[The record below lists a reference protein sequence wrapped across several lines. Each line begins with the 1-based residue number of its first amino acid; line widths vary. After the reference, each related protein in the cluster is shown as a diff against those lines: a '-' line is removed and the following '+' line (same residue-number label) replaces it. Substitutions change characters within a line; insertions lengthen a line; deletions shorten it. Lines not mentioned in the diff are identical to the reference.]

1 MSKTI
6 LEKAL
11 LEAEQLEETMRSNA
25 KEILSSTMKE
35 EIHEL
40 VKESLSENDYLE
52 EQEDEQEVEID
63 LDIEDLE
70 DEADMVDLEEPTMDL
85 DLELDV
91 EDDTEDDEVSLE
103 LPPLDLTLASDAEV
117 LKVFK
122 AMGDEDGIIIQQDDE
137 EIELTDTNTDTEYL
151 IKLEQSKKSK
161 TMREE
166 KSMKDDEVVETE
178 EETTDKETNEVV
190 YEIELDEDFA
200 ETGVMGVDAPESEEA
215 ESEYDKDLGE
225 TDDSM
230 EMEERQSFGDRRHE
244 REGMRKHYGETPD
257 ALHRLSGAK
266 QGYDDRE
273 DESLG
278 MLHREADEVE
288 ENWGSKKDEYKR
300 TKGHKTGDVD
310 GHYKDYE
317 MEGELKEDG
326 DLKGDQSATRSDYK
340 DYKGTDKGY
349 KGKDG
354 SSHGDQGE
362 PDDYTEGEIEETS
375 RLKAGPNSSFSRM
388 AGQGKWGK
396 RNESRRPRKT
406 NLGESR
412 IRKSYNLL
420 KEEVDSLK
428 SKNVEYKKAL
438 ITFKD
443 KLNEVGVF
451 NSNLAYVTRLFTEHS
466 TTKQEKINIL
476 KRFDNVKTLKESKG
490 LYKVIRQEFSQ
501 EVTDNTKTISEAVE
515 RKITKSS
522 TSGSGGK
529 LLESKVYENPQ
540 FSRMKDLM
548 SKL

>member
-11 LEAEQLEETMRSNA
+11 LEAEQLEETMKSNA

-85 DLELDV
+85 DLGLDV

-122 AMGDEDGIIIQQDDE
+122 AMGDEDGIIIQQDDN
-137 EIELTDTNTDTEYL
+137 EIDLTDTNTDTEYL
-151 IKLEQSKKSK
+151 IKLEQSKKQK
-161 TMREE
+161 TMKEE
-166 KSMKDDEVVETE
+166 KSKDETEVVETE
-178 EETTDKETNEVV
+178 EETTDNTDTTDEEVV
-190 YEIELDEDFA
+190 YEIELDEDFE
-200 ETGVMGVDAPESEEA
+200 ETGVMGVNAPESERA
-215 ESEYDKDLGE
+215 LSTYDDELDE
-225 TDDSM
+225 HQD
-230 EMEERQSFGDRRHE
+230 FGDRRHE

-257 ALHRLSGAK
+257 DLHRLSGAD

-278 MLHREADEVE
+278 MLHREGDDVEGEVDEM
-288 ENWGSKKDEYKR
+288 WGSKKDEYKR

-317 MEGELKEDG
+317 M
-326 DLKGDQSATRSDYK
+326 
-340 DYKGTDKGY
+340 
-349 KGKDG
+349 
-354 SSHGDQGE
+354 
-362 PDDYTEGEIEETS
+362 EGEIEETS

-396 RNESRRPRKT
+396 RNESRRPRKA

-451 NSNLAYVTRLFTEHS
+451 NSNLAYVTRVFTEHS

-501 EVTDNTKTISEAVE
+501 EVKDKTKTISEAVE
-515 RKITKSS
+515 RKISKSS

>member
-11 LEAEQLEETMRSNA
+11 LEAEQLEETMKSNA

-70 DEADMVDLEEPTMDL
+70 DETDMVDLEEPTMDL
-85 DLELDV
+85 DLGLDM
-91 EDDTEDDEVSLE
+91 EDDTEDDAVSLE

-137 EIELTDTNTDTEYL
+137 EIELTDNNTDTEYL

-161 TMREE
+161 TMKEE
-166 KSMKDDEVVETE
+166 KSIKNDEVVETA
-178 EETTDKETNEVV
+178 DNKEMDEVV
-190 YEIELDEDFA
+190 YEIELDEEMYEGDVD
-200 ETGVMGVDAPESEEA
+200 GVYAPESKGALSRLEK
-215 ESEYDKDLGE
+215 YRDKSNIKME
-225 TDDSM
+225 TDDS
-230 EMEERQSFGDRRHE
+230 EMEEEMYEEKHEDMEEEMTEGNYGMNKGDKFHRHDVDGVE
-244 REGMRKHYGETPD
+244 KEAGEYGAYNEG
-257 ALHRLSGAK
+257 
-266 QGYDDRE
+266 DDVE
-273 DESLG
+273 G
-278 MLHREADEVE
+278 EVE
-288 ENWGSKKDEYKR
+288 EGWGSKKGEYKR
-300 TKGHKTGDVD
+300 TKGHKTGNVD

-317 MEGELKEDG
+317 MEGEL
-326 DLKGDQSATRSDYK
+326 
-340 DYKGTDKGY
+340 
-349 KGKDG
+349 
-354 SSHGDQGE
+354 
-362 PDDYTEGEIEETS
+362 EETS
-375 RLKAGPNSSFSRM
+375 RLKAGPNKSFSKM
-388 AGQGKWGK
+388 AGQKVWGK
-396 RNESRRPRKT
+396 KNYNESRKPRKA

-420 KEEVDSLK
+420 KEEVESLK
-428 SKNVEYKKAL
+428 LKNEDYKTAL

-466 TTKQEKINIL
+466 TTKKEKINIL

-490 LYKVIRQEFSQ
+490 LYKVIKQEFS
-501 EVTDNTKTISEAVE
+501 EDVIKEKSTTISEAVE

>member
-11 LEAEQLEETMRSNA
+11 LEAEQLEETMKSNA

-52 EQEDEQEVEID
+52 EQEDEEEVAVD
-63 LDIEDLE
+63 LDVEDLE
-70 DEADMVDLEEPTMDL
+70 DEADEVDLEEPEMDI
-85 DLELDV
+85 DLELGM

-161 TMREE
+161 TMKEE
-166 KSMKDDEVVETE
+166 KSMKNDEV
-178 EETTDKETNEVV
+178 EETTDNKEMDEVV
-190 YEIELDEDFA
+190 YEIELDEGYEEEDHKDRGEF
-200 ETGVMGVDAPESEEA
+200 EGHTSKVIGVDSDIEKQAFGEE
-215 ESEYDKDLGE
+215 
-225 TDDSM
+225 DS
-230 EMEERQSFGDRRHE
+230 
-244 REGMRKHYGETPD
+244 
-257 ALHRLSGAK
+257 
-266 QGYDDRE
+266 
-273 DESLG
+273 
-278 MLHREADEVE
+278 EVE
-288 ENWGSKKDEYKR
+288 EEMHEEMHEDDIEEEMHEDQGIYDREHESMGMR
-300 TKGHKTGDVD
+300 LGKGHHTQGDSYGKWGHRKQDHEKGWGHQNEGDDVEDKKEVD
-310 GHYKDYE
+310 
-317 MEGELKEDG
+317 
-326 DLKGDQSATRSDYK
+326 
-340 DYKGTDKGY
+340 
-349 KGKDG
+349 
-354 SSHGDQGE
+354 
-362 PDDYTEGEIEETS
+362 ETS
-375 RLKAGPNSSFSRM
+375 RLKAGPNTSFSRM
-388 AGQGKWGK
+388 AGQKIWGK
-396 RNESRRPRKT
+396 KYESRKPRKV

-420 KEEVDSLK
+420 KEEVESLK
-428 SKNVEYKKAL
+428 TKNEEYKTAL
-438 ITFKD
+438 VTFKD

-476 KRFDNVKTLKESKG
+476 KRFDSVKTLKESKV
-490 LYKVIRQEFSQ
+490 LYKVIKEEFSQ
-501 EVTDNTKTISEAVE
+501 DVEDKSKTISEAVE

>member
-1 MSKTI
+1 VSKTI

-70 DEADMVDLEEPTMDL
+70 DEADTVDLEEPTMDL
-85 DLELDV
+85 DLGLDV

-122 AMGDEDGIIIQQDDE
+122 AMGDEDGIIIQQDDN
-137 EIELTDTNTDTEYL
+137 EIDLTDTNTDTEYL

-161 TMREE
+161 IMREE
-166 KSMKDDEVVETE
+166 ESINDTEEVVETE
-178 EETTDKETNEVV
+178 DETTDNEEGLDEVV
-190 YEIELDEDFA
+190 YEIEMDEDFD
-200 ETGVMGVDAPESEEA
+200 ETGVMGVDAPESERA
-215 ESEYDKDLGE
+215 LSSYDDELDE

-230 EMEERQSFGDRRHE
+230 EMDERQSYGDRRHE

-257 ALHRLSGAK
+257 ALHRLSGGE

-278 MLHREADEVE
+278 MLHREGDDVEGEVE
-288 ENWGSKKDEYKR
+288 ETWGSKKDEYKR
-300 TKGHKTGDVD
+300 TKGHKSGDVD

-317 MEGELKEDG
+317 M
-326 DLKGDQSATRSDYK
+326 
-340 DYKGTDKGY
+340 
-349 KGKDG
+349 
-354 SSHGDQGE
+354 
-362 PDDYTEGEIEETS
+362 EGEIEETS

-396 RNESRRPRKT
+396 QRESRRPRKA

-451 NSNLAYVTRLFTEHS
+451 NSNLAYVTRVFTEHS

-501 EVTDNTKTISEAVE
+501 EVKDKTKTISEAVE